1 MQPQP
6 SGQTPPVAWSTTE
19 AFHADYSRYA
29 HSRELAHALRSI
41 RYCKVE
47 TFRGCA
53 LGTIHIPPKEANGP
67 SLSFGFYETEEGLTL
82 FEDDGRLQRWLDKR
96 PALFDDPH
104 PGEPLLLV
112 LQGLIEDDIF
122 FLSRF
127 EKELEAL
134 EDTLLHCLPAGFF
147 LTLTTHRRRLSAL
160 NAYYE
165 QLTNLGEQMQA
176 QVRPRENAE
185 AWANFA
191 RRTELLQNH
200 VRLLRENI
208 VQLRELYH
216 AQQDAKQNRVIMVL
230 TVVTTLFL
238 PLTLLTGWY
247 GMNFRYMPELHWAY
261 GYPAVIFIAACSI
274 ALEILYFKKKKFF

>member
-19 AFHADYSRYA
+19 AFHADPSRYA

-53 LGTIHIPPKEANGP
+53 LGTIHIPPKEANGS

-238 PLTLLTGWY
+238 PLTLLKIG
-247 GMNFRYMPELHWAY
+247 RAH
-261 GYPAVIFIAACSI
+261 V
-274 ALEILYFKKKKFF
+274 

>member
-1 MQPQP
+1 MQPHP

-19 AFHADYSRYA
+19 AFHADPSRYA

-147 LTLTTHRRRLSAL
+147 LTLTTQRRRLSAL

-185 AWANFA
+185 AWENFA

>member
-1 MQPQP
+1 MQPHP

-19 AFHADYSRYA
+19 AFHADPSRYA

-147 LTLTTHRRRLSAL
+147 LTLKVGS
-160 NAYYE
+160 
-165 QLTNLGEQMQA
+165 
-176 QVRPRENAE
+176 
-185 AWANFA
+185 
-191 RRTELLQNH
+191 
-200 VRLLRENI
+200 
-208 VQLRELYH
+208 
-216 AQQDAKQNRVIMVL
+216 
-230 TVVTTLFL
+230 
-238 PLTLLTGWY
+238 
-247 GMNFRYMPELHWAY
+247 
-261 GYPAVIFIAACSI
+261 
-274 ALEILYFKKKKFF
+274 